1 MKEPYE
7 NCPILETESFILR
20 LVSEDDALDLLD
32 CYSDPKSQKIF
43 NSENCANDFCY
54 NTVDEMR
61 ACIRFWLKEYS
72 QKMYVRF
79 SVIDKEIQKPIGT
92 VEMFSTEGFFN
103 DYDGGILRIDL
114 ASKYETS
121 IYISEILGLANN
133 SFYSL
138 FGADMIVTKGS
149 PTEENRVHALL
160 SAGYQPY
167 DRKSPRK
174 DFYYSRIRD

>member
-7 NCPILETESFILR
+7 KCPVLETQSFILR
-20 LVSEDDALDLLD
+20 LVSEDDAHDLLA
-32 CYSDPKSQKIF
+32 CYSDPKSQEIF
-43 NSENCANDFCY
+43 NSENCASDFCY

-61 ACIRFWLKEYS
+61 ACIRFWLKEYN

-79 SVIDKEIQKPIGT
+79 SVIDKKIQKPIGT
-92 VEMFSTEGFFN
+92 IEMFNAEGFFN

-121 IYISEILGLANN
+121 DCISEILNLANQR
-133 SFYSL
+133 FYSL

-149 PTEENRVHALL
+149 PKEENRVHGLL
-160 SAGYQPY
+160 AAGYQSY
-167 DRKSPRK
+167 NWKSPGK
-174 DFYYSRIRD
+174 NFYYSRLSD